1 MPPMQYFFLLG
12 GFVGFLIP
20 CGVGLYL
27 GHDPVHMLFNS
38 GVGCLVGA
46 YVMRTFWRVMA
57 RCVRNSMVEKS
68 RLESASTP
76 AR

>member
-1 MPPMQYFFLLG
+1 MQYFFLIG
-12 GFVGFLIP
+12 GFAGFLIP

-38 GVGCLVGA
+38 GVGCLAGA
-46 YVMRTFWRVMA
+46 YVMRMFWRVMA
-57 RCVRNSMVEKS
+57 RCVRNSVVEKS
-68 RLESASTP
+68 RMESASTP